1 MEKRHLFQLVS
12 SISYA
17 AETRDFYTSKHQS
30 GVSSLS
36 RRIAHELDLTKDQIE
51 TVRIAGTLH
60 DIGKLAIPVALL
72 SKVGKLRKEEFEL
85 IKIHSV
91 ASEEILKD
99 IKFPWPIAKIVRQHH
114 ERLDGS
120 GYPDGLKDND
130 FLLEAKIIAVAD
142 VVESMMQSRAYRK
155 ALGVEV
161 ALDEIKKN
169 KNILY
174 DSVVV
179 DACLNIFS
187 KYPID
192 KCFS

>member
-1 MEKRHLFQLVS
+1 MENRYLYQLVS

-36 RRIAHELDLTKDQIE
+36 RRIAKELSLTNDQIE
-51 TVRIAGTLH
+51 SVRIAGTLH

-85 IKIHSV
+85 IKIHSIV
-91 ASEEILKD
+91 SEDIIKD
-99 IKFPWPIAKIVRQHH
+99 IKFPWPIAKMVRQHH
-114 ERLDGS
+114 ERMDGS
-120 GYPDGLKDND
+120 GYPDGLKEKNI
-130 FLLEAKIIAVAD
+130 LLESRILAVAD
-142 VVESMMQSRAYRK
+142 VVESMTQSRSYRK

-161 ALDEIKKN
+161 ALDEINKN

-174 DSVVV
+174 DPDVV

-187 KYPID
+187 KYSMD
-192 KCFS
+192 ECFS

>member
-130 FLLEAKIIAVAD
+130 ILLEAKIIAVAD